1 MKKIWMTKTEKSN
14 GNSARD
20 ALFSK
25 EIADDLM
32 AQITGGQGKSG
43 CHANLN
49 IASFATVSLSAR
61 SFAV

>member
-1 MKKIWMTKTEKSN
+1 MKNWITKTAKRNTDN
-14 GNSARD
+14 GRD

-43 CHANLN
+43 CHAKLN
-49 IASFATVSLSAR
+49 IA
-61 SFAV
+61 AVAEVRVLAIAF